1 MNRFILM
8 AVAFIAIA
16 GPASAGIN
24 DGLIGHW
31 PFDGD
36 ATDATG
42 NGHNGAVSGAALT
55 ADRDGNP
62 NSAYQFA
69 SGNHIVVPHDAQLNL
84 AGNATIALW
93 MNQQN
98 TYWGAAAV
106 ALAKVRDVT
115 AGTYIIWRVP
125 GFSATDIIFTTR
137 QTNPADGGNP
147 IAPLVYDEWHHITA
161 IIDGDNQ
168 TQRIY
173 LDGVLA
179 SSEVAAYYPWA
190 ANNTSPLVFGRHYT
204 CANGGCGAQY
214 PFFGKLDDIR
224 IYDRALPD
232 CEIAEL
238 AGTGSCNTAPDASG
252 AVASI
257 GSLWPPNNKMVD
269 ISIEGVTDADGDE
282 VTIAIDSISDDEG
295 SDSDDAVANGDTAS
309 LRAQRD
315 GKGDG
320 RTYTIEF
327 TVDDGK
333 GGTTTGSVTVEV
345 PHDQGSGQKKGRGKL
360 TTGAEATSWGA
371 IKKSID

>member
-106 ALAKVRDVT
+106 ALTKGRDVT

-137 QTNPADGGNP
+137 PTNPADGVNP

-190 ANNTSPLVFGRHYT
+190 ANNTSPWSS
-204 CANGGCGAQY
+204 
-214 PFFGKLDDIR
+214 
-224 IYDRALPD
+224 
-232 CEIAEL
+232 
-238 AGTGSCNTAPDASG
+238 AGIIP
-252 AVASI
+252 V
-257 GSLWPPNNKMVD
+257 PMVD
-269 ISIEGVTDADGDE
+269 AVHSIPFLANSTISASMIALYPIVRSPNWLARAAVTRLPMPPAPWP
-282 VTIAIDSISDDEG
+282 A
-295 SDSDDAVANGDTAS
+295 
-309 LRAQRD
+309 
-315 GKGDG
+315 
-320 RTYTIEF
+320 
-327 TVDDGK
+327 
-333 GGTTTGSVTVEV
+333 
-345 PHDQGSGQKKGRGKL
+345 
-360 TTGAEATSWGA
+360 
-371 IKKSID
+371 